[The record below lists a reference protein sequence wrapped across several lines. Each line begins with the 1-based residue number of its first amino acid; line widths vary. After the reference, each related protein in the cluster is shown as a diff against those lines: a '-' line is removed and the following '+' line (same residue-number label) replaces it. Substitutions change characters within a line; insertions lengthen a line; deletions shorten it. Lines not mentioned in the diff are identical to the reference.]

1 MTTGYCMKCK
11 KKQEIGNPS
20 YITTK
25 RGSPACKGQCKKC
38 NTNMYAILPKDK
50 SKGGAGYK
58 SKKTK
63 SKSKKSKSKKSKS
76 RKSKSRKSKSR
87 K

>member
-38 NTNMYAILPKDK
+38 NTNMYVILPKDK
-50 SKGGAGYK
+50 S
-58 SKKTK
+58 
-63 SKSKKSKSKKSKS
+63 
-76 RKSKSRKSKSR
+76 RK
-87 K
+87 